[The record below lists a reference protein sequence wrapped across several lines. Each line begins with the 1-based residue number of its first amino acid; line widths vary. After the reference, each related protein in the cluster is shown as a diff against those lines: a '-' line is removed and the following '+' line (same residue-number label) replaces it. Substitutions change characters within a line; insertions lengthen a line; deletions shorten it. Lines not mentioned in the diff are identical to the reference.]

1 MEKSDTLNIN
11 QMDMLF
17 FDLRSFMP
25 VSETLYSRK
34 NTQKSAIDEI
44 KIRLPLK
51 VYYLLSVQR
60 LMDEKSSFTRHCLN
74 NHLKLQNC
82 DY

>member
-1 MEKSDTLNIN
+1 MKDSHFLLSGERPQIMVWNSVKTFALLLMLRKLQMEKSDKLNIN

-34 NTQKSAIDEI
+34 NT
-44 KIRLPLK
+44 
-51 VYYLLSVQR
+51 
-60 LMDEKSSFTRHCLN
+60 
-74 NHLKLQNC
+74 
-82 DY
+82 

>member
-1 MEKSDTLNIN
+1 MEKSDKLNIN

-34 NTQKSAIDEI
+34 NT
-44 KIRLPLK
+44 
-51 VYYLLSVQR
+51 
-60 LMDEKSSFTRHCLN
+60 
-74 NHLKLQNC
+74 
-82 DY
+82 